1 MLRSVEI
8 ELFVQFSPPFA
19 NTFSVSCNT
28 MTKILQNF
36 QQEIIDIFK
45 AYRMAH
51 FSLYNMKN
59 TFYNYK
65 QKNPQ
70 LQNFVLEDIDFKNEV
85 RFNEDEINKNG
96 EDGQYQRIIAGNT
109 IAMFY
114 NIWEDK
120 YRNQIAK
127 NISKQKNDVKSELF
141 KELNLVRQSITH
153 NNYNSISDLNK
164 LEILSFVGNSK
175 ILKLSSYEV
184 QRIQELIINEIEVMK
199 NSYCS

>member
-1 MLRSVEI
+1 
-8 ELFVQFSPPFA
+8 
-19 NTFSVSCNT
+19 